1 MNTRTR
7 LAILDWLTVAF
18 NGLWVCAALISVY
31 FLYGI
36 LATGMPWTELL
47 WPMTTGLIAHRLS
60 SHIGKTR
67 HRLKYVD
74 KLQER
79 GYVQA
84 EAESAW
90 RTAMDGG
97 TNLLRNLQQSELN
110 QEIERLENDI
120 AASSVDDDSAVP
132 RGE

>member
-1 MNTRTR
+1 M
-7 LAILDWLTVAF
+7 DWLTVAF

-31 FLYGI
+31 LLYGI

-47 WPMTTGLIAHRLS
+47 WPVATGLIAHRLS
-60 SHIGKTR
+60 FHIGKTR
-67 HRLKYVD
+67 HRLNYVD
-74 KLQER
+74 ELQER
-79 GYVQA
+79 GFVKA

-90 RTAMDGG
+90 RTSADGG
-97 TNLLRNLQQSELN
+97 TNLLRNLQQSELS

-120 AASSVDDDSAVP
+120 AASSDDDDSAVP